1 MITQTEEAYQ
11 RTYNNIV
18 KLVSYNIPVTIHMV
32 LMNENVHMV
41 EQVVVEAIKIGV
53 DKVTIQ
59 TLIPCERGREFIEE
73 NHATVFMLRQNLEKV
88 RYLGEKYKG
97 QITIHYNDMYEKEY
111 YVLEPDGSIYLE
123 SGSGDSDQLIR
134 RLV

>member
-1 MITQTEEAYQ
+1 MSVGDGNSGFFCVPGGILLH
-11 RTYNNIV
+11 RHINW
-18 KLVSYNIPVTIHMV
+18 
-32 LMNENVHMV
+32 
-41 EQVVVEAIKIGV
+41 
-53 DKVTIQ
+53 
-59 TLIPCERGREFIEE
+59 
-73 NHATVFMLRQNLEKV
+73 
-88 RYLGEKYKG
+88 LGEKYKG